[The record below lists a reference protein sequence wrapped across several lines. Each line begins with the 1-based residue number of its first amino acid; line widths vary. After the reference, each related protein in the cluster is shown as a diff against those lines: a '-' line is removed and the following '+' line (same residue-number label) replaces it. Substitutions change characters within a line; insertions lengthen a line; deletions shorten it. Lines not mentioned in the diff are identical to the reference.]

1 LDNLS
6 NGQYTIKVTSA
17 LYAISDSVSIQVES
31 KIVTNEID
39 ITGNIHYNYNK
50 IPLEGIK
57 AVLDIGAQQH
67 IDYADSAGNFE
78 FENIGFN
85 SQLDYTLHFEMT
97 DGKSF
102 NFVDGEKFNANA
114 NINREAHGE
123 VISSKYLNLQ
133 LDNSKSTNHFSINL
147 EDHLPYD
154 YSKSSLITKGFDTQ
168 TKIVNFYSKVL
179 NERPPIINIFLFG
192 DSGAWYQPTK
202 WDPSTNKVMSGYVQP
217 RINVESSTNLMSS
230 FGMEYTHYV
239 QDYAYKKMN
248 GSDRNPYDGNHWG
261 FNNPSTAD
269 SWFEG
274 VGSFMP
280 AVIADWEH
288 LSSAGKFSGND
299 LESNQYKPNSIYM
312 KWGDY
317 WLDEEY
323 SIATLLW
330 DMYDSENEQGD
341 NTSMRINEIWKLIKG
356 FDSFQQ
362 HNPSD
367 YHGDKRNIKYFKD
380 FYDYLYDES
389 NMSGDN
395 IDDLFISHGIPQ
407 GWSAAGRP

>member
-1 LDNLS
+1 
-6 NGQYTIKVTSA
+6 
-17 LYAISDSVSIQVES
+17 
-31 KIVTNEID
+31 
-39 ITGNIHYNYNK
+39 
-50 IPLEGIK
+50 
-57 AVLDIGAQQH
+57 
-67 IDYADSAGNFE
+67 
-78 FENIGFN
+78 
-85 SQLDYTLHFEMT
+85 M
-97 DGKSF
+97 
-102 NFVDGEKFNANA
+102 
-114 NINREAHGE
+114 
-123 VISSKYLNLQ
+123 
-133 LDNSKSTNHFSINL
+133 
-147 EDHLPYD
+147 
-154 YSKSSLITKGFDTQ
+154 
-168 TKIVNFYSKVL
+168 
-179 NERPPIINIFLFG
+179 
-192 DSGAWYQPTK
+192 PTE
-202 WDPSTNKVMSGYVQP
+202 WDPSTNKVMSGYWQP
-217 RINVESSTNLMSS
+217 RIGIGTVHGTFVDT

-248 GSDRNPYDGNHWG
+248 GADRNPMIGNHHG

-274 VGSFMP
+274 VGGFMP
-280 AVIADWEH
+280 AVIADWEN
-288 LSSAGKFSGND
+288 LSSAGTFGSIN
-299 LESNQYKPNSIYM
+299 LEENRWKPDSLFDKRSN
-312 KWGDY
+312 GL

-323 SIATLLW
+323 SISTLLW

-341 NTSMRINEIWKLIKG
+341 NTTMRINQIWKLIKG